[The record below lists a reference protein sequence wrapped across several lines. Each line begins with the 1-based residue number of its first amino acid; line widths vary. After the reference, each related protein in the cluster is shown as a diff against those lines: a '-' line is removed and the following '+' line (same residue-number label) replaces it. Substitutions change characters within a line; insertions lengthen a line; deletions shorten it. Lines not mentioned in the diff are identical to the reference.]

1 MSRLVQMDCPLA
13 IRAREYP
20 AARDFREF
28 QETAGQTV
36 PILRLRL
43 TGAVFLEVVPT
54 DLQLPQRSVVKTAK
68 AVRQHRDP
76 EVKTDMARQP
86 EETEDPSIARFLT
99 EQARLLLSTPRAVMA
114 GQAEQVEMEVTAAMG
129 AMESAGAME

>member
-1 MSRLVQMDCPLA
+1 MDCPLA

-76 EVKTDMARQP
+76 VVKTDMARQP
-86 EETEDPSIARFLT
+86 EETENPSIARFRT

-114 GQAEQVEMEVTAAMG
+114 GQAERVEMEVTAAMG

>member
-1 MSRLVQMDCPLA
+1 M
-13 IRAREYP
+13 
-20 AARDFREF
+20 
-28 QETAGQTV
+28 
-36 PILRLRL
+36 
-43 TGAVFLEVVPT
+43 EVVPT

-114 GQAEQVEMEVTAAMG
+114 GQAEQV
-129 AMESAGAME
+129 

>member
-1 MSRLVQMDCPLA
+1 
-13 IRAREYP
+13 
-20 AARDFREF
+20 
-28 QETAGQTV
+28 
-36 PILRLRL
+36 
-43 TGAVFLEVVPT
+43 
-54 DLQLPQRSVVKTAK
+54 
-68 AVRQHRDP
+68 
-76 EVKTDMARQP
+76 KTDMARQP